1 MSMNATYSFSAL
13 PYSVPRDMQVLYK
26 LSHEKVTG
34 DYMCIQ
40 KSVFEET

>member
-1 MSMNATYSFSAL
+1 MQSVSHWIHNEYECN
-13 PYSVPRDMQVLYK
+13 VPRDMQVLYK

-40 KSVFEET
+40 KPVFEET